1 MSDFVQI
8 DERTFIALAAVTKV
22 RIDEATLVV
31 NFAQD
36 LIILPRDS
44 DAARSIVEFVGARV
58 AVAPTK
64 KRRVRP

>member
-1 MSDFVQI
+1 MSGFVQI

-22 RIDEATLVV
+22 RIDDTALIV

-36 LIILPRDS
+36 LIILPRES
-44 DAARSIVEFVGARV
+44 DAARSIVDFIGARV

-64 KRRVRP
+64 KRKP